1 MAQKR
6 RAIWHTT
13 PPGPRTPKMAHS
25 LITTYKTDQNN
36 LNSSEKNDLEILR
49 AIAIIYCLQARTIT
63 DLFPV

>member
-1 MAQKR
+1 
-6 RAIWHTT
+6 
-13 PPGPRTPKMAHS
+13 MAHS